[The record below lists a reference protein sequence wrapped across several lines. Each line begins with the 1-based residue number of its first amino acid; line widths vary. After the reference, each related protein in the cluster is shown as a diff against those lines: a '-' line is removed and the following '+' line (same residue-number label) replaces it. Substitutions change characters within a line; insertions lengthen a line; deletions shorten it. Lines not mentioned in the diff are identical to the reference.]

1 MIYNG
6 HDLCEYVTVN
16 DVRRS
21 LLPPQTN
28 VTKKIGNRSGVR
40 FIRKELEPK
49 LIEVDVTLLEFKP
62 SILREKARLFA
73 GKLYSEKEEKLILLD
88 EPDKYNLATLEG
100 GTPIVEDVVTGEV
113 TLSFICFN
121 PLDVSEE
128 KTKVDLSHTIVN
140 NGTYKTTG
148 TIKVVINQAVNH
160 LKITLQ
166 KTGEYIY
173 LEDNFKKGDVVV
185 VNLEEEFVK
194 KNNDLIMT
202 KLHFSSDF
210 FEIPIGEF
218 GITLS
223 SGEGTLEFRE
233 RWL

>member
-1 MIYNG
+1 M
-6 HDLCEYVTVN
+6 
-16 DVRRS
+16 RRS

-73 GKLYSEKEEKLILLD
+73 EKLYSEKEEKLILLD
-88 EPDKYNLATLEG
+88 EPDKYNMATLEG
-100 GTPIVEDVVTGEV
+100 STPIVEDVMSGEV
-113 TLSFICFN
+113 TLSFICFD
-121 PLDVSEE
+121 PLDISKE
-128 KTKVDLSHTIVN
+128 KTIVNLSHTIIN
-140 NGTYKTTG
+140 NGTYKATG
-148 TIKVVINQAVNH
+148 VIKVAITQAINH

-173 LEDNFKKGDVVV
+173 LEDDFKKDDEII

-194 KNNDLIMT
+194 KNNDVIMT

-210 FEIPIGEF
+210 FEIPVGEF
-218 GITLS
+218 DITLS
-223 SGEGTLEFRE
+223 SGEGILEFRE